1 MNKLQGILQGVQ
13 SAGSIALADIDVTG
27 EIMSALL
34 VEGDAQISQLQPGA
48 AVLVLF
54 QETEVSLAK
63 NLSGLISLRN
73 RLKARITQ
81 IDTGA
86 ILTRAVLDFRGQPL
100 VSIIT
105 TRSAQRLSLA
115 IGDEVEAL
123 IKANEVTVVMAQ
135 EVIKPAL
142 TIVPAAQGKP

>member
-1 MNKLQGILQGVQ
+1 MNTLHGNLQAVQ
-13 SAGSIALADIDVTG
+13 TAGSIALADIDVAG

-63 NLSGLISLRN
+63 NLAGLISLRN
-73 RLKARITQ
+73 RLLARITQ
-81 IDTGA
+81 IDKSA
-86 ILTRAVLDFRGQPL
+86 ILTRVVLDFRGQPL

-105 TRSAQRLSLA
+105 TRSAQRLSLQ

-123 IKANEVTVVMAQ
+123 IKANEVTVV
-135 EVIKPAL
+135 
-142 TIVPAAQGKP
+142 AAPGQP